1 MSFLFTFVTALY
13 SLDWSYLFVL
23 CYRGQS
29 QNFYSCQAAN
39 AIKRTS
45 QKPIHFL
52 FTKSTEAQ
60 TGKGDDKRIRLCFEY
75 TYTKIVQASMKSIVL
90 L

>member
-1 MSFLFTFVTALY
+1 MSFCLHLWPLYTRSTGATFLFCATMGKVKTFTAVKQPMQSKELHKNRFTF
-13 SLDWSYLFVL
+13 
-23 CYRGQS
+23 C
-29 QNFYSCQAAN
+29 
-39 AIKRTS
+39 
-45 QKPIHFL
+45 

-75 TYTKIVQASMKSIVL
+75 TYTKIVQASMEGIVL